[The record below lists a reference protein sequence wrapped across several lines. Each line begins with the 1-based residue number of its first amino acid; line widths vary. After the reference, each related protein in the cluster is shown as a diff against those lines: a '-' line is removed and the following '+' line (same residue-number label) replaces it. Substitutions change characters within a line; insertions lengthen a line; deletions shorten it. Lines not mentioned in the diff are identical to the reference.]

1 MRVGIIGVDTAR
13 GSLLGL
19 RRRLSTRILERAWLA
34 SGLAL
39 GGAALIRYERS
50 GYGDAMLFLWLACIA
65 VLGSFFW
72 SRSKSLPRPALFDVA
87 ISGGLAVLF
96 APLYLIRLWEWPVQI
111 NSDEVVVAD
120 VAQTYGAMQGV
131 DPFGI
136 SNYLARP
143 AGLFVLWGNLAERLG
158 GDDFFNNVRLLQ
170 ALFGLLTIAVA
181 YALFRQL
188 LPRWWAVFATAL
200 LGVSHAFLMISR
212 LAMRENTSVLVEV
225 AALALLVWGLR
236 NHHALATFAGGFVAG
251 LGFYVYVPGR
261 AVFPIWAFF
270 LILLAFLY
278 RDRFPLR
285 KLAQLGAIALAGFV
299 LMAGPVMIA
308 ESKIPPET
316 TPQRDVL
323 MIYPEAR
330 QLQQGWVFA
339 TSEWEGFKTNISHGL
354 GVFNNNEVDNAW
366 IYENRGHGFV
376 DPLTGILVWIGVGV
390 VGLGLI
396 KRRRDPVDLL
406 VLSGFLALW
415 LSFAFLVNKAPSYP
429 RLMIILPFVAYLVTE
444 AVRWIAGRW
453 RSLRFGPA
461 LVIGAAIAVI
471 AVWNLSI
478 SWDFVQQGRQN
489 GEAIGSTAR
498 YVEARKDRPGQIFY
512 IATSA
517 GAPYYIWGDEGTAL
531 SRIRL
536 FAKSP
541 SQIGS
546 TVDPVTLKDFY
557 APPPFSL
564 FMRRE
569 VWATAVTELADK
581 YPRGRIRNVT
591 PDGARVVLEVPS

>member
-1 MRVGIIGVDTAR
+1 MGIIGVDTAR

-19 RRRLSTRILERAWLA
+19 RRRLSTRFLERAWLA

-39 GGAALIRYERS
+39 GAAALIWYDRS
-50 GYGDAMLFLWLACIA
+50 GYGDAMLVLWLACIA

-72 SRSKSLPRPALFDVA
+72 SISKSLPKPALFDVGIA
-87 ISGGLAVLF
+87 GGLVLLF

-120 VAQTYGAMQGV
+120 VAQDYGAREGV

-143 AGLFVLWGNLAERLG
+143 AGLFVLWGNLAARLG

-225 AALALLVWGLR
+225 AAFALLVWGLR

-261 AVFPIWAFF
+261 AVFPVWAFF

-285 KLAQLGAIALAGFV
+285 KLAQLGAIALAGFA

-354 GVFNNNEVDNAW
+354 GVFNNNEHDNAW

-376 DPLTGILVWIGVGV
+376 DPLTGILVWVGVAV

-429 RLMIILPFVAYLVTE
+429 RLLIILPFVAYLVTE
-444 AVRWIAGRW
+444 AVRYIAGRW

-461 LVIGAAIAVI
+461 LVTGAAIGVI
-471 AVWNLSI
+471 VVWNVAI

-498 YVEARKDRPGQIFY
+498 YVDTRKDDPGQIFY
-512 IATSA
+512 MATSA
-517 GAPYYIWGDEGTAL
+517 GSPYYVWGDEGTAL
-531 SRIRL
+531 SRIQL
-536 FAKSP
+536 FANSP
-541 SQIGS
+541 SQVGAAI
-546 TVDPVTLKDFY
+546 DPVALRDFN
-557 APPPFSL
+557 APAPLSL

-569 VWATAVTELADK
+569 VWQTASTELADK